1 MSDETTFDAPRKP
14 GKKMPDGELLALIRA
29 QELASMGSAV
39 AAGATISTSVFPSQ
53 QTMTTLEI
61 DRYNALNAFFARPL
75 GNEVENRSQIV
86 IPELRDTIQWIMP
99 QLMRIF
105 AANPEVFR
113 FDPEG
118 PNDTGQAQVETAAVN
133 HVFMKENPGF
143 LILHDFFWDAMLM
156 RNGYVEV
163 YFKKFKDTTTESYTG
178 ITQIE
183 LPKLLGEKDEEKVEV
198 LEQREYSVDIPQPN
212 GDPLSI
218 PVFDLKLRRT
228 KTIGKVIIEGI
239 PAEEMRISPRVRG
252 GLDDS
257 PFSSHVTE
265 ETRSNLIAEG
275 YKRSVVDSLPSGRP
289 NWWEIDALARNQ
301 VTDQLSAENP
311 TDRAMQE
318 IEFHNVVMRVDV
330 DGDGIAELRQIIV
343 AGDKILSNEEIE
355 ETCFAS
361 GHAIRM
367 PHRHTGISLY
377 DLLMDLQVLKSTLF
391 RQGIDNLAIA
401 NQTRIGADWKTVN
414 IDDLLTV
421 RPGGVVRTNGPPQNS
436 LMPIEQPSNLVQQVI
451 PALEYCDGM
460 REMRTG
466 VGHTSMGL
474 EADELAD
481 VTKGGQLAAMS
492 AASLKIELIARLLAE
507 GVVDIA
513 KKIHGVLQRH
523 QDQPL
528 NFQLAGKWVEVDP
541 TSWRRRTRV
550 SARVGLGSG
559 NREEARANIA
569 MVGAVQ
575 EKAAMFGL
583 VGPKQMYNTS
593 KEAISVLGFENPEKY
608 VMDPDSPE
616 YQQFKASQPPPQPPP
631 QVQAAQIRAQ
641 TDMQKAQVQAQGQ
654 VLDLKRKLIEAQ
666 GKIMA
671 EKQRSETELMHAAIQ
686 AQHDR
691 QHEAQQGAHDRMVQS
706 AGNADA
712 AHEQRFEA
720 LLKAFTQIA
729 TAQLA
734 AKTQVETASMSAV
747 ESTAEREA

>member
-1 MSDETTFDAPRKP
+1 MTDETTFDAPRKP
-14 GKKMPDGELLALIRA
+14 GKKMPEGELLALIRA
-29 QELASMGSAV
+29 QELASMGSSV
-39 AAGATISTSVFPSQ
+39 AAGATISTTVFPSQ

-86 IPELRDTIQWIMP
+86 LPELRDTIQWIMP

-105 AANPEVFR
+105 AASPEIFR

-118 PNDTGQAQVETAAVN
+118 PNDTDQAQLETATVN

-163 YFKKFKDTTTESYTG
+163 YYKKFKDTGTESYTG
-178 ITQIE
+178 ITHIE
-183 LPKLLGEKDEEKVEV
+183 LTQLLEDKDDQEIEV
-198 LEQREYSVDIPQPN
+198 LEQREYSVQIPQPS
-212 GDPLSI
+212 GQPLSI
-218 PVFDLKLRRT
+218 PVFDLKIRRT
-228 KTIGKVIIEGI
+228 KEVGKVCIEGI

-257 PFSSHVTE
+257 PFSSHVSE

-275 YKRSVVDSLPSGRP
+275 YDRATVDALPSGRP

-301 VTDQLSAENP
+301 VTDQLSAESP

-318 IEFHNVVMRVDV
+318 IEFHNVVMRVDY

-343 AGDKILSNEEIE
+343 AGDKVLSNEEIE

-367 PHRHTGISLY
+367 PHRHTGISMY

-401 NQTRIGADWKTVN
+401 NQTRIGADWKNTNV
-414 IDDLLTV
+414 DDLLTV
-421 RPGGVVRTNGPPQNS
+421 RPGGVVRTNGPPQNA
-436 LMPIEQPSNLVQQVI
+436 LMPIVQPSNLVQQVI

-466 VGHTSMGL
+466 VGRSTMGL
-474 EADELAD
+474 DADELQD

-507 GVVDIA
+507 GVIDIA
-513 KKIHGVLQRH
+513 KKIHGTLQRH
-523 QDQPL
+523 QDQKL
-528 NFQLAGKWVEVDP
+528 NFELSGKWVQVDP
-541 TSWRRRTRV
+541 TSWRKRTRV

-559 NREEARANIA
+559 NREEARANIVMLGQA
-569 MVGAVQ
+569 QQALVP
-575 EKAAMFGL
+575 FGL
-583 VGPKQMYNTS
+583 IGPQHVYQSFKD
-593 KEAISVLGFENPEKY
+593 AISILGFEHPEKY
-608 VMDPDSPE
+608 AFDPQSQE
-616 YQQFKASQPPPQPPP
+616 FQQWKASQPPPQPAP

-641 TDMQKAQVQAQGQ
+641 TEQQKAQLQSQGQ
-654 VLDLKRKLIEAQ
+654 VIDLKRKLIEMQ
-666 GKIMA
+666 GKILS

-691 QHEAQQGAHDRMVQS
+691 AHEAQQGAHDRMVTA

-734 AKTQVETASMSAV
+734 AKTQVETASMTAV